1 MAATRQASAAAVA
14 LVARLVQANHI
25 EANDWL
31 DLRTATAQ
39 VAIDGPRF
47 GATKPALINVCELLT
62 GFTAHLE
69 VQTKAALAAAMTQ
82 FIDEQIQ
89 QQPQVGQQLPE
100 QQHEGAGPAVGSAEW
115 RQALIKD
122 LVAAQNVQRVEAPV
136 AIQVPQVMSDTDSD
150 TVGFQSYYVDWLEMT
165 FVGAEEDLVPLLEGE
180 LARINTAVFL
190 QAFNDDAAARAS
202 CRREL
207 PAMLKRPD
215 RKVPEKTWS
224 GKKLVKLWSRALGRA
239 ILEMKPVISKR
250 ARDRQRVKPRAA
262 AVTTPLAVVEL
273 KPDPKMPEHRQPQ
286 RFYEEYRH
294 GQFVHVLSKYEQHL
308 ESTDS
313 PIMCPDLCQWAS
325 TDVAPTSIPFDTI
338 TSRFYARSES
348 AHLDK
353 RMALLQQDLQKLL
366 MLRKQRSTPEARKDR
381 DTDGA
386 ALAAQARR
394 EHAQRMSAYAMSYA
408 KDCALAA
415 KLFVECKLVYEG
427 RASWAAYH
435 AKMKGDVSLE
445 VSLMASP
452 GAPLALHRAALAD
465 AEAVAI
471 PQGDRPV
478 QAPAASRGNSTRGK
492 GRGRGRGRGRNGRR
506 MNPNG
511 NRCNSC
517 NSRYHYA
524 DRCPQQR
531 VSPSRNGGG
540 RQRSRSP
547 RRERRRQS
555 SPSRERE
562 RHRRD
567 RVHSRPDDRRGYEQ
581 RSRDTGRRGA
591 GRHDESRNGRGRG
604 RGRGRG

>member
-1 MAATRQASAAAVA
+1 
-14 LVARLVQANHI
+14 
-25 EANDWL
+25 
-31 DLRTATAQ
+31 
-39 VAIDGPRF
+39 
-47 GATKPALINVCELLT
+47 
-62 GFTAHLE
+62 
-69 VQTKAALAAAMTQ
+69 
-82 FIDEQIQ
+82 
-89 QQPQVGQQLPE
+89 
-100 QQHEGAGPAVGSAEW
+100 
-115 RQALIKD
+115 
-122 LVAAQNVQRVEAPV
+122 
-136 AIQVPQVMSDTDSD
+136 
-150 TVGFQSYYVDWLEMT
+150 
-165 FVGAEEDLVPLLEGE
+165 
-180 LARINTAVFL
+180 
-190 QAFNDDAAARAS
+190 
-202 CRREL
+202 
-207 PAMLKRPD
+207 
-215 RKVPEKTWS
+215 
-224 GKKLVKLWSRALGRA
+224 
-239 ILEMKPVISKR
+239 
-250 ARDRQRVKPRAA
+250 
-262 AVTTPLAVVEL
+262 
-273 KPDPKMPEHRQPQ
+273 MPEHRQPQ

-386 ALAAQARR
+386 TLAAQARSD
-394 EHAQRMSAYAMSYA
+394 HAQRMSSYAMSYA

-471 PQGDRPV
+471 PQGDRSVQTPV
-478 QAPAASRGNSTRGK
+478 ASRGNSTRGK
-492 GRGRGRGRGRNGRR
+492 GRGRGRGHGRNGRR

-511 NRCNSC
+511 NRCNAC

-524 DRCPQQR
+524 DRCPQGGQR
-531 VSPSRNGGG
+531 TSPARNGGG

-547 RRERRRQS
+547 RRQRRSQN

-562 RHRRD
+562 RSRRD
-567 RVHSRPDDRRGYEQ
+567 RGHSRPADRRDEERG
-581 RSRDTGRRGA
+581 RDTGRRGA
-591 GRHDESRNGRGRG
+591 GRHEESRSGRGRG
-604 RGRGRG
+604 RGRGRGTAAWNGRG